1 MMRSLYSGVSGL
13 KTHQT
18 KMDVI
23 GNNIANVNT
32 VAFKSSSTTFSEILY
47 QTTKSASGAN
57 ALTGTGGTNAKQ
69 IGLGVTTGA
78 TTVNITTA
86 GATQTTGNPFD
97 LKITGDSFFVVSNG
111 SENYFTRDG
120 SFYVD
125 GAGNLCMSS
134 TGYNIM
140 GWQVDGEGKIAQ
152 DTVSPL
158 RILAVE
164 NLTSDPEA
172 TTNSKISGIID
183 KNSTQV
189 TSETGLIRSLTFY
202 DQLGYSYTAKFSIK
216 STAADGKYAIALNDI
231 VDSNGDSITKKYGVT
246 LDKIVNFGTD
256 RTTTTSTTKNLTNL
270 VEGYAYANGNY
281 YSATGSVM
289 TNYQSIFQTG
299 TLESGFTYNA
309 PQVVDN
315 TSYNF
320 VGTKSYSGTTGF
332 TDVATLIGATYDS
345 GTGKMTQGLTK
356 AEISSMLFTKSM
368 GAYNLNDAVAWTYDY
383 GTVGDG
389 SDATVTDGTTTV
401 PVSILTSCGI
411 TGTSALA
418 DGDPV
423 TGLTWEMTNAE
434 VVTALQAAETNPDIA
449 WSYSTGSGYVATH
462 TTTLGNSDLNTGYY
476 YDSAQGQFEQGGT
489 IVTAAEAYGIP
500 ADTDAVKNTFTQN
513 ADGSITLSTTT
524 KTKDYIVQFNTS
536 TGAFVSVNGE
546 DDVNLDFAAGY
557 GNFKDINMDFKGT
570 TMVDNNGSSTLV
582 METGDADGVGAG
594 KKLGQMTG
602 VSIQNNGMI
611 YGTYDNGN
619 TKLLGQ
625 IATAS
630 FANASGLLKE
640 GENLYSATL
649 NSGEFDGIGQD
660 VTADGG
666 SMSSG
671 VLEMSNVDL
680 SAEFTEMI
688 TTQRGFQANSRII
701 TTSDSMLEELINLKR

>member
-1 MMRSLYSGVSGL
+1 
-13 KTHQT
+13 
-18 KMDVI
+18 
-23 GNNIANVNT
+23 
-32 VAFKSSSTTFSEILY
+32 
-47 QTTKSASGAN
+47 
-57 ALTGTGGTNAKQ
+57 
-69 IGLGVTTGA
+69 
-78 TTVNITTA
+78 
-86 GATQTTGNPFD
+86 
-97 LKITGDSFFVVSNG
+97 
-111 SENYFTRDG
+111 
-120 SFYVD
+120 
-125 GAGNLCMSS
+125 
-134 TGYNIM
+134 
-140 GWQVDGEGKIAQ
+140 
-152 DTVSPL
+152 
-158 RILAVE
+158 
-164 NLTSDPEA
+164 
-172 TTNSKISGIID
+172 
-183 KNSTQV
+183 
-189 TSETGLIRSLTFY
+189 
-202 DQLGYSYTAKFSIK
+202 
-216 STAADGKYAIALNDI
+216 
-231 VDSNGDSITKKYGVT
+231 
-246 LDKIVNFGTD
+246 
-256 RTTTTSTTKNLTNL
+256 
-270 VEGYAYANGNY
+270 
-281 YSATGSVM
+281 M